1 MNDPR
6 IIDFRAHRA
15 VRLLKDWSDQNDC
28 RIAAVLN
35 ERRPLPDYPVDPV
48 ELLRKSQIER
58 HREKVLKRQET
69 VSALCLLTAV
79 ASAVYFI
86 AELARVLLP

>member
-6 IIDFRAHRA
+6 IIDIRSRLA
-15 VRLLKDWSDQNDC
+15 VKRLRDWSDQNDC

-48 ELLRKSQIER
+48 ELLRKRQIER
-58 HREKVLKRQET
+58 EQEEFDRDLRIIGYGLAAAYLW
-69 VSALCLLTAV
+69 VCVFRLAQIAGAL
-79 ASAVYFI
+79 
-86 AELARVLLP
+86 